1 MEKYIEKQVEEK
13 EFIDRLHQKAERIL
27 SEYAISMDDFI
38 YEKEIIEK
46 DKTLVNTLKA
56 KFKKD
61 APNEEKEAKVLADIL
76 EAIIL
81 EESESSNWLGQNAS
95 TIKVSEYDDYVNHID
110 TIIEFED
117 AETAS
122 HTALGIDATYS
133 TSIKEKF
140 DRIKEEIKNGVLAE
154 AKYFSSSSI
163 KGMHIQIP
171 RLIIGAEVKTIKELG
186 ELWLDKDSRVEGRKK
201 EVKKALENHP
211 AQFQILRQM
220 LLEAEVFEK
229 YAQKVNQQKIAETY
243 ARLKKLVQKIYDNK
257 NPNQNDKGDYDNMI
271 DIIKNNLKSFE

>member
-201 EVKKALENHP
+201 EVKK
-211 AQFQILRQM
+211 F
-220 LLEAEVFEK
+220 
-229 YAQKVNQQKIAETY
+229 
-243 ARLKKLVQKIYDNK
+243 
-257 NPNQNDKGDYDNMI
+257 
-271 DIIKNNLKSFE
+271 